1 MDRKFGLCGY
11 FLDYIL
17 DFSKSEKETK
27 MLEITW
33 CIHKMKSV
41 INLIFFFK
49 CLYTENVSF
58 LFCQVTILLRM
69 DDKMNRQLSCELT
82 DDDTS
87 SVLAEELVHY
97 GFINEVSSICHVL
110 RSRS

>member
-1 MDRKFGLCGY
+1 
-11 FLDYIL
+11 
-17 DFSKSEKETK
+17 
-27 MLEITW
+27 
-33 CIHKMKSV
+33 
-41 INLIFFFK
+41 
-49 CLYTENVSF
+49 
-58 LFCQVTILLRM
+58 M

-97 GFINEVSSICHVL
+97 GFINEVSSICPFL